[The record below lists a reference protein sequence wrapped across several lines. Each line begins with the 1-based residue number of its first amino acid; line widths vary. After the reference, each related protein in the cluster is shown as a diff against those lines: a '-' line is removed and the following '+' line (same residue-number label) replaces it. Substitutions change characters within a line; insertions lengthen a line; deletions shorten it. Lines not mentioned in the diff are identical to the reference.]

1 MTIKALKIILLLCFI
16 CVGCKKNINT
26 PPESNDKS
34 LFPYK
39 NYSVDDGG
47 NLIFSEMSVDDF
59 QPVDD
64 CIECHKTY
72 VDEWAISPHGRSLTN
87 KFFNNCLNDVK
98 EEYGDEFQKVCF
110 QCHTPANLIADPST
124 IENTHQV
131 GLSCDICHSM
141 TQTSN
146 GTVTHPD
153 RLVTNQYYLNPGEG
167 IKYGPIENPEPNS
180 YHESQYNPIF
190 SQSQICLPCHDLR
203 NEELE
208 TEITFT
214 EWNRIPGL
222 AMSGTAPCQQCH
234 MLEKPDGTHDHH
246 FTGVDLSYEV
256 PPDEDPLYEK
266 VLELIQTSA
275 IISFQNNNS
284 EIGDTMN
291 RDSVLVIPLQI
302 ESTNGHHLPSGTSFN
317 RDCWLSVEIRSENSG
332 GEILYQNGV
341 LDHYLQ
347 LLNYNDP
354 ELTFFTSFLI
364 TEDGDTTNDIFKA
377 NDIINYSLPGM
388 SKRDVDYSLQVAGDV
403 SQIWVSAK
411 LLFRP
416 IKPYLFNGYP
426 EMKENI
432 PIYTID
438 EIEKIIQIINE

>member
-1 MTIKALKIILLLCFI
+1 MKINALKIILLFYFV
-16 CVGCKKNINT
+16 CVGCKKNINE
-26 PPESNDKS
+26 PSESTNES

-39 NYSVDDGG
+39 NYSIGDDG

-59 QPVDD
+59 QPASD
-64 CIECHKTY
+64 CAECHQTH
-72 VDEWAISPHGRSLTN
+72 VNEWEMSPHGRSLTN

-110 QCHTPANLIADPST
+110 QCHTPANLIATPS
-124 IENTHQV
+124 ISGNSPQV
-131 GLSCDICHSM
+131 GLSCDICHTM

-146 GTVTHPD
+146 GTVTSPD
-153 RLVTNQYYLNPGEG
+153 RLVTNKYYLNPGEG
-167 IKYGPIENPEPNS
+167 IKYGPIENPEPNIN
-180 YHESQYNPIF
+180 HESQYNPIF

-234 MLEKPDGTHDHH
+234 MQEKEDGTHSHH
-246 FTGVDLSYEV
+246 FAGVDLSYEV
-256 PPDEDPLYEK
+256 TPEDDPQYEN

-275 IISFQNNNS
+275 NLSFQNSDGNL
-284 EIGDTMN
+284 GDSII
-291 RDSVLVIPLQI
+291 RDSILVIPVQV
-302 ESTNGHHLPSGTSFN
+302 ESTNGHDLPSGTSFN
-317 RDCWLSVEIRSENSG
+317 RDCWLSIEIRSENSS
-332 GEILYQNGV
+332 GEILYQSGV
-341 LDHYLQ
+341 LDHFLQ
-347 LLNYNDP
+347 LLNYRDS

-377 NDIINYSLPGM
+377 DDIINYSLPGM
-388 SKRDVDYSLQVAGDV
+388 SKKNVEYSFQMDE
-403 SQIWVSAK
+403 SINQIWVSAK

-416 IKPYLFNGYP
+416 IKPYLFNEYP
-426 EMKENI
+426 ELQVNI

-438 EIEKIIQIINE
+438 EIEKNIQIIN